1 MNLVFIRVE
10 WTKKLALFWACFVSS
25 SLYDL
30 TETAFVFEKMKLK
43 SRGSI
48 SITVEFDMKIYW
60 WQFLDAFEKDWLR
73 LDEGKSL

>member
-10 WTKKLALFWACFVSS
+10 WTKKLALFWVCFVS

-30 TETAFVFEKMKLK
+30 TEKAIVFEKMKLK

-73 LDEGKSL
+73 LGEGKSL